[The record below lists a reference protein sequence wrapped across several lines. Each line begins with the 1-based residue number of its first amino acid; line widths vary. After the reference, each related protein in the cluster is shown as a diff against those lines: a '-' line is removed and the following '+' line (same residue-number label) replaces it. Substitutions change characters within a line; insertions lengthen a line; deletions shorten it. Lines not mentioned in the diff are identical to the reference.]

1 MRAAAWSMTGGI
13 VAAGMVLAP
22 TMTAAADP
30 IQPGGAYA
38 TIGQLEASGY
48 DVNID
53 RVGSAPLD
61 QCIVTSVRNPQD
73 ITRTIR
79 VDNGRDKNGRR
90 DFDYVEVIVRRTIT
104 VSLNCDART

>member
-1 MRAAAWSMTGGI
+1 MRAAAWGMAGGI
-13 VAAGMVLAP
+13 VAAGLVLAP
-22 TMTAAADP
+22 TMTATAEP

-38 TIGQLEASGY
+38 TIGQLEAAGY
-48 DVNID
+48 DVNLD

-79 VDNGRDKNGRR
+79 VDNGRKGGER
-90 DFDYVEVIVRRTIT
+90 DFDYITVVVRRTIT

>member
-1 MRAAAWSMTGGI
+1 MRALLAMTGGLL
-13 VAAGMVLAP
+13 AAGVAL
-22 TMTAAADP
+22 TATGIATADP

-79 VDNGRDKNGRR
+79 VDNGRKGDKR
-90 DFDYVEVIVRRTIT
+90 DFDYIEVVVRRTIT

>member
-1 MRAAAWSMTGGI
+1 MRAASAMTGGI
-13 VAAGMVLAP
+13 VAAGLMLAP
-22 TMTAAADP
+22 ATIAMAEP
-30 IQPGGAYA
+30 IAPGGAYA

-61 QCIVTSVRNPQD
+61 

-79 VDNGRDKNGRR
+79 VDNGRKGDKR
-90 DFDYVEVIVRRTIT
+90 DFDLVEIVVRRTIT

>member
-1 MRAAAWSMTGGI
+1 MHAAAWGMAGGI

-22 TMTAAADP
+22 TMTATAEP

-38 TIGQLEASGY
+38 TIGQLEAAGY
-48 DVNID
+48 DVNLD

-79 VDNGRDKNGRR
+79 VDNGRKGDKR
-90 DFDYVEVIVRRTIT
+90 DFDYVEVVVRRTIT

>member
-1 MRAAAWSMTGGI
+1 MRAALAMTGGI
-13 VAAGMVLAP
+13 VAAGVALAP
-22 TMTAAADP
+22 ATIATAEP

-73 ITRTIR
+73 ITRTVR
-79 VDNGRDKNGRR
+79 VDNGRNGDKR
-90 DFDYVEVIVRRTIT
+90 DFDYVEIVVRRTIT
-104 VSLNCDART
+104 VSLNCDSRT

>member
-1 MRAAAWSMTGGI
+1 MAGGI
-13 VAAGMVLAP
+13 VAAGVVLAP
-22 TMTAAADP
+22 GGIATAEPVQVGD
-30 IQPGGAYA
+30 AYA
-38 TIGQLEASGY
+38 TIGQLEAAGY

-53 RVGSAPLD
+53 RVGSASLD

-79 VDNGRDKNGRR
+79 VDNGRKGDKR
-90 DFDYVEVIVRRTIT
+90 DFDYVTVVVRRTIT

>member
-1 MRAAAWSMTGGI
+1 MRAAAWAMAGGI
-13 VAAGMVLAP
+13 VAAGVVLAP
-22 TMTAAADP
+22 GGLAAAEP
-30 IQPGGAYA
+30 VPQGNAYA
-38 TIGQLEASGY
+38 TIGQLESSGY

-79 VDNGRDKNGRR
+79 VDNGRDKNGKRQF
-90 DFDYVEVIVRRTIT
+90 DFVTVVVRRTISVT
-104 VSLNCDART
+104 LNCDART

>member
-1 MRAAAWSMTGGI
+1 
-13 VAAGMVLAP
+13 
-22 TMTAAADP
+22 
-30 IQPGGAYA
+30 
-38 TIGQLEASGY
+38 
-48 DVNID
+48 
-53 RVGSAPLD
+53 VGSAPLD

-79 VDNGRDKNGRR
+79 VDKGRGKDGER

>member
-1 MRAAAWSMTGGI
+1 MRAALAMTGGI
-13 VAAGMVLAP
+13 VAAGVVLASAAIA
-22 TMTAAADP
+22 TAEP
-30 IQPGGAYA
+30 IAPGGAYA

-79 VDNGRDKNGRR
+79 ADNGRKGDKR
-90 DFDYVEVIVRRTIT
+90 DFDFVEIIVRRTIT

>member
-1 MRAAAWSMTGGI
+1 MRAVLAMTGGLL
-13 VAAGMVLAP
+13 AAGIAL
-22 TMTAAADP
+22 TATGIATAEP

-61 QCIVTSVRNPQD
+61 QCIVTIVRNPQD

-79 VDNGRDKNGRR
+79 VDNGRKGDRR
-90 DFDYVEVIVRRTIT
+90 DFDYVEIVVRRTIT

>member
-1 MRAAAWSMTGGI
+1 MTGGI
-13 VAAGMVLAP
+13 LVAGMVLAP
-22 TMTAAADP
+22 AITASAEP

-79 VDNGRDKNGRR
+79 VDNGRKGEKR
-90 DFDYVEVIVRRTIT
+90 DFDYIEVVVRRTIT

>member
-1 MRAAAWSMTGGI
+1 MHAAAWGMAGGI

-22 TMTAAADP
+22 TMTATAEP

-38 TIGQLEASGY
+38 TIGQLEAAGY
-48 DVNID
+48 DVNVD

-79 VDNGRDKNGRR
+79 VDNGRKGDKR
-90 DFDYVEVIVRRTIT
+90 DFDYVEVVVRRTIT

>member
-1 MRAAAWSMTGGI
+1 MRAAAWGMAGGLM
-13 VAAGMVLAP
+13 AASVLFAP
-22 TMTAAADP
+22 GMTAAADP
-30 IQPGGAYA
+30 IGAGNAYA
-38 TIGQLEASGY
+38 TIGQLEAAGY

-79 VDNGRDKNGRR
+79 VDNGRKGDKRN
-90 DFDYVEVIVRRTIT
+90 FDYVTIVVRRTIT